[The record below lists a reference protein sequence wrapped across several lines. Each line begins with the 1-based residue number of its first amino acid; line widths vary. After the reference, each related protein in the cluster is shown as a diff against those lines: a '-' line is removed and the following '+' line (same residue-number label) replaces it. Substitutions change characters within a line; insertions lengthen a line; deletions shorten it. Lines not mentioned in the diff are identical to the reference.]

1 MTVRPR
7 TSIGGTVGVRLADRL
22 GDRPYFRPMVADA
35 TGPYAVHVVSE
46 SVRQLLAEPRVPDAP
61 RRVWRDWAIVGA
73 FIPAAFLEVVLRTD
87 LGWKPMAFV
96 LGVVPIISL
105 LWRRTNPLAVTAVAF
120 AAHAA
125 SEAFVPLGAS
135 HSGLLYTSAA
145 LILVPYALTRWGSG
159 REVAFGLGIIMA
171 GHLPNGPSAVDAL
184 GDFAG
189 VIVVLLFPAAVG
201 AALRYRTSAKVREV
215 DQIKM
220 REREQLAREL
230 HDTVAHHVSAIIIQ
244 AQAGNAVASTN
255 PVAAAGVLAA
265 IELEATKTLAEM
277 RTMVGALRQGEVA
290 DLSPQRSVADIT
302 TLARGVSE
310 APPVEVRLTGDLD
323 DLRPSL
329 GAALYRL
336 AQESITNAIRH
347 ARHATCIDVSVAADE
362 NCVRLVVRDDGDPS
376 PYGTGVATGY
386 GIVGMTERV
395 KLLGGTF
402 EAGPGADRGWTITA
416 VLPRQ
421 GVA

>member
-1 MTVRPR
+1 MVR
-7 TSIGGTVGVRLADRL
+7 
-22 GDRPYFRPMVADA
+22 
-35 TGPYAVHVVSE
+35 E
-46 SVRQLLAEPRVPDAP
+46 SVRQLLAEPRVPNPP
-61 RRVWRDWAIVGA
+61 RRVWRDWLIVGA
-73 FIPAAFLEVVLRTD
+73 FVPAAILEVVLRTD
-87 LGWKPMAFV
+87 LGWKPAALI
-96 LGVVPIISL
+96 LGVVPIVSL
-105 LWRRTNPLAVTAVAF
+105 LWRRTNPLVVTAVAF

-171 GHLPNGPSAVDAL
+171 GHFPNGPSAVDTL
-184 GDFAG
+184 SDIAG

-244 AQAGNAVASTN
+244 AQAGSAVVSSN
-255 PVAAAGVLAA
+255 PVAAANVLAA
-265 IELEATKTLAEM
+265 IEEEATKTLSEM
-277 RTMVGALRQGEVA
+277 RTMVGALRQGEAA

-302 TLARGVSE
+302 ALARGARESL
-310 APPVEVRLTGDLD
+310 PVEVRLTGDLD

-347 ARHATCIDVSVAADE
+347 ARHATRIDVSVAADE
-362 NCVRLVVRDDGDPS
+362 DCVRLVVRDDGDPS
-376 PYGTGVATGY
+376 PYGAGAATGY

-395 KLLGGTF
+395 KLLGGTL
-402 EAGPGADRGWTITA
+402 EAGPSSDRGWTITA

>member
-1 MTVRPR
+1 M
-7 TSIGGTVGVRLADRL
+7 
-22 GDRPYFRPMVADA
+22 
-35 TGPYAVHVVSE
+35 VSE
-46 SVRQLLAEPRVPDAP
+46 SVRQLLAEPRVPNAP
-61 RRVWRDWAIVGA
+61 RRVWRDWLIVATFVPLAI
-73 FIPAAFLEVVLRTD
+73 LEVILRTD
-87 LGWKPMAFV
+87 LGWKPAAFL
-96 LGVVPIISL
+96 LGTVSIVSL

-120 AAHAA
+120 GAHAA
-125 SEAFVPLGAS
+125 SEAFVPLGATN
-135 HSGLLYTSAA
+135 SGLLYTSAA
-145 LILVPYALTRWGSG
+145 LILMPYALTRWGSG
-159 REVAFGLGIIMA
+159 REVALGLAVVMA
-171 GHLPNGPSAVDAL
+171 GHLPYGPSTVDTL
-184 GDFAG
+184 GDIAG

-201 AALRYRTSAKVREV
+201 AAVRYRTSANAREV

-244 AQAGNAVASTN
+244 AQAGRAVAARN
-255 PVAAAGVLAA
+255 PMAAANVLDA
-265 IELEATKTLAEM
+265 IEQEATKTLAEM

-290 DLSPQRSVADIT
+290 ELSPQRSVSDIT
-302 TLARGVSE
+302 ALARGAGESPRVD
-310 APPVEVRLTGDLD
+310 VRLSGVID

-347 ARHATCIDVSVAADE
+347 ARHATRIDVSVAADDE
-362 NCVRLVVRDDGDPS
+362 CVRLVVRDDGDPS
-376 PYGTGVATGY
+376 PYATGSAAGF
-386 GIVGMTERV
+386 GIIGMTERV

-421 GVA
+421 VVA

>member
-1 MTVRPR
+1 M
-7 TSIGGTVGVRLADRL
+7 LFA
-22 GDRPYFRPMVADA
+22 
-35 TGPYAVHVVSE
+35 VVSE

-61 RRVWRDWAIVGA
+61 RRVWRDWVIVGA
-73 FIPAAFLEVVLRTD
+73 FIPAAFLEVILRAN
-87 LGWKPMAFV
+87 LGWKPAALL
-96 LGVVPIISL
+96 LGVVPLVSL

-125 SEAFVPLGAS
+125 SEAFVPLGAT

-159 REVAFGLGIIMA
+159 REVAFGLAIIIA
-171 GHLPNGPSAVDAL
+171 GHLPNGPSAVDTL
-184 GDFAG
+184 GDIAG

-220 REREQLAREL
+220 GEREQLAREL

-244 AQAGNAVASTN
+244 AQGGSAIASRN
-255 PVAAAGVLAA
+255 PVAAANVLAA
-265 IELEATKTLAEM
+265 IEEEATKTLAEM
-277 RTMVGALRQGEVA
+277 RTMVGALRQGEAA

-302 TLARGVSE
+302 ALARGTGES
-310 APPVEVRLTGDLD
+310 PPVEVRLTGDLD

-336 AQESITNAIRH
+336 AQEAITNAIRH
-347 ARHATCIDVSVAADE
+347 ARHATRIDVSVAADE
-362 NCVRLVVRDDGDPS
+362 ACVRLVVHDDGDPS
-376 PYGTGVATGY
+376 PYGAGVATGY
-386 GIVGMTERV
+386 GIVGMAERV